1 MIKDNQKHLNRMQVI
16 LDGCV
21 VAISY
26 IIAYYMRFY
35 SRFADPNDVKVAY
48 SAEVYFMALYF
59 IVPCYL
65 FAYNFVNL
73 YASRRTS
80 HGRSDFYKI
89 VKGNLIGLPGFIVS
103 LYMIQVSDFSRGML
117 FIFFGV
123 NIFLCTFGR
132 LVIRFI
138 LQYFREK
145 GYNLKHVLLV
155 GYSRSAESYIRRIED
170 NPQWGYVITGILDNR
185 VPVGTAYHKVK
196 VIGKINQLQEFIE
209 QNEYDE
215 ITITLALDHYDSL
228 EKLVSIS
235 EKSGIHTKFIPDYS
249 SLFPSNPYT
258 EDVEGLPVINIRY
271 VPLTDTWNK
280 LIKRSVIIDND
291 IRFDER
297 FSIYEDILFSY
308 QLQN

>member
-1 MIKDNQKHLNRMQVI
+1 
-16 LDGCV
+16 
-21 VAISY
+21 
-26 IIAYYMRFY
+26 
-35 SRFADPNDVKVAY
+35 
-48 SAEVYFMALYF
+48 
-59 IVPCYL
+59 
-65 FAYNFVNL
+65 
-73 YASRRTS
+73 
-80 HGRSDFYKI
+80 
-89 VKGNLIGLPGFIVS
+89 
-103 LYMIQVSDFSRGML
+103 MIQVSDFSRGML

-170 NPQWGYVITGILDNR
+170 NPQWGYVITGILDNS

-280 LIKRSVIIDND
+280 LIKRIVDIIGSLLC
-291 IRFDER
+291 III
-297 FSIYEDILFSY
+297 FSCI
-308 QLQN
+308 